1 MLLIKPRQ
9 TRLRYSWCIAAW
21 RPSFT
26 RFMHEYLAL
35 HQEAD
40 GSDQPASEQPEL
52 FVGDVIQA
60 AIQDGLQVDAVPFPD
75 GVCLDIGTPEGLIQA
90 VRDHTP

>member
-35 HQEAD
+35 HREAD
-40 GSDQPASEQPEL
+40 GSDQPVSEQPEL

-60 AIQDGLQVDAVPFPD
+60 AIRDGLQVDAVPFPD